1 MSRAERRWLAAAVVL
16 ALIAF
21 NAPHVVGLLRTSPE
35 SPYTGALFFP
45 ADVFSYYAKM
55 RLGAGGEWLFR
66 DRYAVEPHARLP
78 IYLPYLLLGRLAAV
92 LAGGGA
98 RVPVGALVAVY
109 HGARALLGAVLLV
122 QLYRVGALL
131 LDDVRQR
138 RLVWIL
144 LAFGGGVG
152 WLAVL
157 LTGDPLVLGG
167 PYDLYLGEAASTI
180 PLLVLPHVVLGRLA
194 VLSGLLCFVR
204 AVEEGRLRPAIGAGA
219 WWLLAAA
226 AVPFHIVTAGGVVI
240 AWMAARW
247 AAERSFPRAML
258 TPAIIA
264 GLPGALLLIAAYVPT
279 IGDPVYAAWQA
290 QDFRVIGGPLHLLVG
305 YGAQLVLALPGVYLA
320 LKNRAPRAALFAG
333 WAAAPP
339 MLALIPVP
347 VRQRLIEGWFV
358 PLSVLAVYGAARLL
372 AGGGR
377 AVRGAAIALWGTL
390 SLTGAAAILIG
401 ALALTAYGGAPAYLD
416 AETAAAL
423 GWLRDHAAPDAVVL
437 SAGEIGERLPAY
449 APVRALLGH
458 AFETPFFAEKEQAV
472 AAFFGGNMGDTTRA
486 DLLERYRV
494 DYVYAG
500 PAEAA
505 LTGAV
510 FDPAALPLLVVY
522 SSAHITIYEVT
533 AP

>member
-1 MSRAERRWLAAAVVL
+1 MSRAERRWLAAAVAL

-21 NAPHVVGLLRTSPE
+21 NAPHVVGLLRASPE

-78 IYLPYLLLGRLAAV
+78 IYLPYLLLGRLAAA

-98 RVPVGALVAVY
+98 RVPAGALVVVY
-109 HGARALLGAVLLV
+109 HAARALLGAALLV

-131 LDDVRQR
+131 LSDVTQR
-138 RLVWIL
+138 RLAWVL
-144 LAFGGGVG
+144 LVFGGGVG

-167 PYDLYLGEAASTI
+167 PYDLYLGEAASLI

-204 AVEEGRLRPAIGAGA
+204 AVEEGRLRPAVGAGA

-226 AVPFHIVTAGGVVI
+226 AVPFHIVTAGGIVI
-240 AWMAARW
+240 GWMVARR
-247 AAERSFPRAML
+247 ATGRSFPREML
-258 TPAIIA
+258 LPAVVA
-264 GLPGALLLIAAYVPT
+264 GLPGALLLAAAYVPT
-279 IGDPVYAAWQA
+279 IGDPVYTAWQA
-290 QDFRVIGGPLHLLVG
+290 QDFRTIGGPLHLLVG
-305 YGAQLVLALPGVYLA
+305 YGVQLLLALPGVYLA
-320 LKNRAPRAALFAG
+320 LKNHTPRAPLFAG
-333 WAAAPP
+333 WMAAPP
-339 MLALIPVP
+339 LLALIPVP

-358 PLSVLAVYGAARLL
+358 PLAVLSVYGAARLL
-372 AGGGR
+372 AVRGR
-377 AVRGAAIALWGTL
+377 WVRGAAIGLWGAL
-390 SLTGAAAILIG
+390 SLTGAAALLIG
-401 ALALTAYGGAPAYLD
+401 ALALTAYGDAPAYLD

-423 GWLRDHAAPDAVVL
+423 GWLRDHAASDAVVL
-437 SAGEIGERLPAY
+437 SASETGERLPAY

-458 AFETPFFAEKEQAV
+458 AFETPYFAQKEGTV
-472 AAFFGGNMGDTTRA
+472 SAFFGGGVDDTVRV
-486 DLLERYRV
+486 DVLERWGV

-505 LTGAV
+505 LTGAG
-510 FDPAALPLLVVY
+510 FDPGALPLEVVY
-522 SSAHITIYEVT
+522 SSAYITIYEVT
-533 AP
+533 LP